1 MTVCG
6 CGRDHDADR
15 TSAVNRWTHEK
26 LTGTTLAGDPLLDV
40 DGNGPH
46 YGRTYCHGACCDP
59 PSAEA
64 LAAHHDR
71 VAYAI
76 GNERAER
83 QVAAWRQTEPAR
95 YRAEPADPTA
105 ILDEPDVSD
114 VTSFGGV
121 TVDGAEFCADCGTVH
136 PPLLAMI
143 DRVYVDRP
151 VQPPD
156 DWENVEVVSIGTD
169 AAGNVVEVAARF
181 DGGPLTFLSP
191 GYLARFGVLISVDV
205 S

>member
-1 MTVCG
+1 VTVCG

-46 YGRTYCHGACCDP
+46 YGRTYCHGPCCDP

-121 TVDGAEFCADCGTVH
+121 TVDDEFCADCGTVH

-143 DRVYVDRP
+143 DRVYVGSYAG
-151 VQPPD
+151 VPD
-156 DWENVEVVSIGTD
+156 DWEEVSIVSVGLD
-169 AAGNVVEVAARF
+169 PAGGVVEIAVQF
-181 DGGPLTFLSP
+181 DDGPLVLMSP
-191 GYLARFGVLISVDV
+191 SALERLGVTVSV